1 MSMATLDDVQQE
13 AEVLWRDGQ
22 GDGPCPTVGLFA
34 SDWKRKLTGFGYTS
48 SQHKVFLHAKTL
60 TDSELRRYVLAHEL
74 GHVAW
79 HHPAKKDAIVWFLAI
94 LLFFLSFTIGLFQ
107 AFWLAA
113 LGGSIVGLYALP
125 KAERAADLWGAA
137 ALGVHLGDPKA
148 GAYAMIRGMQIAIVA
163 RGKPNDAIMQDRL
176 RNLRDRL

>member
-1 MSMATLDDVQQE
+1 MATLDDIQQK
-13 AEVLWRDGQ
+13 AEVLWRDGH
-22 GDGPCPTVGLFA
+22 GEGPCPTVGLFA
-34 SDWKRKLTGFGYTS
+34 SDWKRQLAGFGYTS
-48 SQHKVFLHAKTL
+48 SQHRVFLHTRTL
-60 TDSELRRYVLAHEL
+60 TDPELRRYILAHEL

-94 LLFFLSFTIGLFQ
+94 LLFFMSVTIGLFQ

-125 KAERAADLWGAA
+125 KAEHEADLWGAA

-148 GAYAMIRGMQIAIVA
+148 GAYVMIRGMQIAMVA
-163 RGKPNDAIMQDRL
+163 CGKPTDAIMQDRL
-176 RNLRDRL
+176 QNLRNRF